1 LGTTKESLNAY
12 INKDDPGVLP
22 LIIEKMML
30 IKQNTASNL
39 RLKTSIFEIYLDK
52 KIDLI
57 DESDSKSF
65 DGLNIIELDDIQTS
79 IKDIFKCLKKKN
91 W

>member
-1 LGTTKESLNAY
+1 MT
-12 INKDDPGVLP
+12 
-22 LIIEKMML
+22 
-30 IKQNTASNL
+30 
-39 RLKTSIFEIYLDK
+39 LKTSIFEIYLDK

-79 IKDIFKCLKKKN
+79 IKDIFKCLKKKLVILERSLEVSSILHKKN
-91 W
+91 KKKLGM

>member
-1 LGTTKESLNAY
+1 LT
-12 INKDDPGVLP
+12 
-22 LIIEKMML
+22 
-30 IKQNTASNL
+30 
-39 RLKTSIFEIYLDK
+39 LKTSIFEIYLDK

-79 IKDIFKCLKKKN
+79 IKDIFKCLKKKTSN
-91 W
+91 TGKIIGSKFNSPQKK